1 MNVHSLAGFLGVVK
15 QHFWPGGVMS
25 ANRVKQLY
33 REGKPSFGTYVT
45 FPTAA
50 IIEVAALSGFD
61 FVRLDPYH
69 LHYNPETLENMVRA
83 AYAHGVTPWAR
94 CRNDPWTIMMT
105 LDAGIQAISI
115 PNTGSAAEAR
125 AAVAAAFYPPKGERE
140 MSRPLRMRGMTAPE
154 YLEWAANEVIVSC
167 QIEGLDGIDNY
178 KEIVKVKGVDCIQT
192 GRGDLSLALGVPG
205 EEGHPKVLEAEERIV
220 EAALAAGKQVSLLHS
235 LTDEGLERMHYW
247 MDQGVRIL
255 TVDSDYRVLMR
266 EYAAGL
272 KKLRG

>member
-1 MNVHSLAGFLGVVK
+1 MT
-15 QHFWPGGVMS
+15 

-33 REGKPSFGTYVT
+33 REGKPAFGTYVT

-69 LHYNPETLENMVRA
+69 LHYNPETLENMVRT

-105 LDAGIQAISI
+105 LDAGAQAISI
-115 PNTGSAAEAR
+115 PNVGSAAEAR
-125 AAVAAAFYPPKGERE
+125 AAVASAFYPPKGERE
-140 MSRPLRMRGMTAPE
+140 MSRPLRLRGMSATD
-154 YLEWAANEVIVSC
+154 YLEWAAQEVILSC
-167 QIEGLDGIDNY
+167 QIEGRDGVENY
-178 KEIVKVKGVDCIQT
+178 KEIVTVEGVDCIQT

-205 EEGHPKVLEAEERIV
+205 EEFNPQVLDAEKRIV
-220 EAALAAGKQVSLLHS
+220 EAALEAGKQVSLLHP
-235 LTDEGLERMHYW
+235 LTEDGIERTLRW
-247 MDQGVRIL
+247 MEQGVRIL

-272 KKLRG
+272 TKLRR

>member
-1 MNVHSLAGFLGVVK
+1 MT
-15 QHFWPGGVMS
+15 

-33 REGKPSFGTYVT
+33 RAGKSSFGTYVT

-50 IIEVAALSGFD
+50 IVEVAALSGFD
-61 FVRLDPYH
+61 FVRFDPYH
-69 LHYNPETLENMVRA
+69 LHYNPETLENMART
-83 AYAHGVTPWAR
+83 AYAHNVTPWAR

-105 LDAGIQAISI
+105 LDAGVQAISI

-140 MSRPLRMRGMTAPE
+140 MSRPLRLRGLSAPD
-154 YLEWAANEVIVSC
+154 YLEWAANELILSC
-167 QIEGLDGIDNY
+167 QIEGRDGIDNY
-178 KEIVKVKGVDCIQT
+178 REIVKVEGVDCIQT

-205 EEGHPKVLEAEERIV
+205 EESHPKVLEAEERIV
-220 EAALAAGKQVSLLHS
+220 EAALEAGKQVSLLHS
-235 LTDEGLERMHYW
+235 LTPEGIERTQYW
-247 MDQGVRIL
+247 IGKGVRIL

-272 KKLRG
+272 TQLRA